1 MSSMKTTIQVSDK
14 LRMRIKLL
22 ALCKR
27 TTYESVLEE
36 VIEKELSKMRMDEAA
51 KTIENN
57 MTKKGKNRRKKR

>member
-1 MSSMKTTIQVSDK
+1 MKTTIQVSDK

>member
-1 MSSMKTTIQVSDK
+1 MKTTIQVSNK

-22 ALCKR
+22 ALCKM

-36 VIEKELSKMRMDEAA
+36 IVEKELSKMRMDGAA

-57 MTKKGKNRRKKR
+57 MANIGKNTRQKR

>member
-1 MSSMKTTIQVSDK
+1 VSSMKTTIQVSDK